1 MKLWYASASPF
12 VRKTMVVAHE
22 TGQIDKIELVNVA
35 TTPIATDEKLLGI
48 NPARKIP
55 AMQLEGGMVLMDS
68 RVICAY
74 LNEQGGGALLPSD
87 ERMRYASMTLEA
99 VADALMDAAVLTRY
113 ETFLRPEQ
121 FRWQDWVDGQLG
133 KVDSILDNL
142 ENHWVFVLEGPLSIG
157 VIGIG
162 CALGYLDF
170 RFPDRDWRVDH
181 PKLAEWFAGF
191 SERDSMKA
199 TMPA

>member
-22 TGQIDKIELVNVA
+22 TGQMDQIELVPA
-35 TTPIATDEKLLGI
+35 QTTPVSPDAGLVNI

-55 AMQLEGGMVLMDS
+55 ALQLDDGMVLMDS

-74 LNEQGGGALLPSD
+74 LNEVSGGALLPED
-87 ERMRYASMTLEA
+87 QRMRYAAMTLEA
-99 VADALMDAAVLTRY
+99 VGDAMMDAAVLHRY
-113 ETFLRPEQ
+113 ETFLRPEEK
-121 FRWQDWVDGQLG
+121 RWPEWVDGQLG

-142 ENHWVFVLEGPLSIG
+142 ENHWAWILDGPLSIG
-157 VIGIG
+157 VISVA

-170 RFPDRDWRVDH
+170 RLPDRDWRTSH

-191 SERDSMKA
+191 NDRESMKA
-199 TMPA
+199 TVPA